1 MSEGEAVA
9 LIHKVMMRI
18 IMMIITEYGYIL
30 IHIDQSKIESKID
43 KSQDSKVCETRPTL
57 VCPMLY
63 TCVPLLHFDFDNGD
77 LAASPTYCTVH
88 LFMAIEYNNSGNTSG
103 WW

>member
-18 IMMIITEYGYIL
+18 IMTIITEYGYL
-30 IHIDQSKIESKID
+30 FIHIDQSKIESKID

-63 TCVPLLHFDFDNGD
+63 TCVPFLHFD
-77 LAASPTYCTVH
+77 SMTMMIWPYPQH
-88 LFMAIEYNNSGNTSG
+88 LLMAIEYNNSGITSG
-103 WW
+103 